1 MSAKKKAAKKSGF
14 SALAVDELSASQA
27 AAELERLAREI
38 VRHDL
43 AYHGKD
49 APLVAD
55 AEYDALK
62 KRNAAIEK
70 RFPLLKRGDSPSDK
84 VGAPAATGFGKIRH
98 ELPMLSLDNAFD
110 EADVREFGQRIRRF
124 LDMAEGEIA
133 FSAEPKIDGLSISLL
148 YEDGVFVRGATRGD
162 GEEGE
167 DVTANLKTI
176 REIPQRLSGTP
187 PARIEVRGEIYMTRA
202 DFLAMNAAQEK
213 AGEKIFANPRNAA
226 AGSLRQLD
234 WTITAKRPLRFFAY
248 ALGVYEGPAIDTQG
262 DLLKKLKGWGFVTNP
277 RARRC
282 RDADALIEFQAE
294 IGRDRPDL
302 PYDIDGVVYKVDR
315 FDLQKRLGFVAR
327 SPRWAIA
334 HKFAA
339 EQARTKLL
347 DIVIQVGRTGAL
359 TPVAELEPV
368 NVGGVMVARATLHN
382 EDEIE
387 RKDVRKGDTVVV
399 QRAGDVIPQIVTSI
413 PEKRPA
419 DARRFVFPT
428 HCPVCGSIATR
439 PEGEAIRRCTGG
451 LTCPA
456 QAVERLRHFVSR
468 GAFDIEGLGEKNIE
482 ELFALGWVRKPGDLF
497 RLAARAG
504 ELSKREG
511 WGDKSVERLL
521 AAIEARRKVA
531 LDRFIFALGIRQVGE
546 ATARL
551 LAVHY
556 GSFDAWRRA
565 MEKAQ
570 GELAAFAGEKRK
582 PELVGEAWKEL
593 VAIDQIGDAMAVDI
607 AGFFAEA
614 HNREALDDLAAEIQV
629 ADFEKPKNVNAAVAG
644 KTIVFTG
651 TLTTMSRDEAK
662 AGALALGAKVAGSVS
677 KKTDLVVAGPGAG
690 SKLAEAE
697 KHGVTVIDEAAWRRL
712 AGIDP

>member
-1 MSAKKKAAKKSGF
+1 MSAKKKAAKKSDYAAIEIDDLTSG
-14 SALAVDELSASQA
+14 QA
-27 AAELERLAREI
+27 AAELERLAKEI

-43 AYHGKD
+43 AYHAKD

-55 AEYDALK
+55 SAYDALK
-62 KRNAAIEK
+62 KRNSAIEK

-84 VGAPAATGFGKIRH
+84 VGAPAAAGFGKIRH
-98 ELPMLSLDNAFD
+98 ELPMLSLDNAF
-110 EADVREFGQRIRRF
+110 EEEDVREFGARIRRF
-124 LDMAEGEIA
+124 LDMETGEIA

-148 YEDGVFVRGATRGD
+148 YENGVFVRGATRGD

-176 REIPQRLSGTP
+176 REIPQKLSGSA

-202 DFLAMNAAQEK
+202 DFLAMNRAQEE
-213 AGEKIFANPRNAA
+213 AGDKVFANPRNAA

-248 ALGVYEGPAIDTQG
+248 AV
-262 DLLKKLKGWGFVTNP
+262 
-277 RARRC
+277 
-282 RDADALIEFQAE
+282 
-294 IGRDRPDL
+294 
-302 PYDIDGVVYKVDR
+302 VVYKVDP
-315 FDLQKRLGFVAR
+315 FEMQKRLGFVAR

-339 EQARTKLL
+339 EQAQTKLI

-387 RKDVRKGDTVVV
+387 RKDVRKGDTVIV
-399 QRAGDVIPQIVTSI
+399 QRAGDVIPQIVAHV
-413 PEKRPA
+413 PEKRA
-419 DARRFVFPT
+419 AGARKFVFPT
-428 HCPVCGSIATR
+428 HCPVCGAIATR

-451 LTCPA
+451 LTCAA

-482 ELFALGWVRKPGDLF
+482 ELFGLGWVKKPGDLF

-504 ELSKREG
+504 ELAKREG

-521 AAIEARRKVA
+521 GAIEARRKVA

-556 GSFDAWRRA
+556 GSCKAWRKA
-565 MEKAQ
+565 MESAEA
-570 GELAAFAGEKRK
+570 ELAAFAGEKRK
-582 PELVGEAWKEL
+582 PELVGDSWREL

-614 HNREALDDLAAEIQV
+614 HNREALDDLLAEIDV
-629 ADFEKPKNVNAAVAG
+629 ADFEKPKNLNAAIAG

-697 KHGVTVIDEAAWRRL
+697 KHGIEVIDETAWRKL
-712 AGIDP
+712 AGLDT

>member
-1 MSAKKKAAKKSGF
+1 MSAKKKAAKKADH
-14 SALAVDELSASQA
+14 SAIPVDDLSAAQA
-27 AAELERLAREI
+27 AGELERLAKAI

-43 AYHGKD
+43 AYHAKD
-49 APLVAD
+49 APTVSDAD
-55 AEYDALK
+55 YDALK
-62 KRNAAIEK
+62 KRNTAIEK

-84 VGAPAATGFGKIRH
+84 VGAPAAAGFGKVRH
-98 ELPMLSLDNAFD
+98 ELPMLSLDNAFE

-124 LDMAEGEIA
+124 LDMADGEIA

-148 YEDGVFVRGATRGD
+148 YEDGAFVRGATRGD

-167 DVTANLKTI
+167 DVTANVKTI
-176 REIPQRLSGTP
+176 GEIPKKLSGSAP
-187 PARIEVRGEIYMTRA
+187 KRLEVRGEIYMTRA
-202 DFLAMNAAQEK
+202 DFLAMNRAQE
-213 AGEKIFANPRNAA
+213 AEGEKVFANPRNAA

-234 WTITAKRPLRFFAY
+234 WTITAKRPLRFFGY
-248 ALGVYEGPAIDTQG
+248 TLGVYEGPAIDTQS
-262 DLLKKLKGWGFVTNP
+262 DMLKRLKSWGFVVNP

-282 RDADALIEFQAE
+282 RDEDALLEFYAE
-294 IGRDRPDL
+294 IGRDRPEL

-339 EQARTKLL
+339 EQARTVLL
-347 DIVIQVGRTGAL
+347 DISIQVGRTGAL

-368 NVGGVMVARATLHN
+368 NVGGVMVSRATLHN

-387 RKDVRKGDTVVV
+387 RKDVRKGDTVIV
-399 QRAGDVIPQIVTSI
+399 QRAGDVIPQVVAHV

-419 DARRFVFPT
+419 GAKKFRFPDR
-428 HCPVCGSIATR
+428 CPVCGSIAAR

-451 LTCPA
+451 LTCAA

-482 ELFALGWVRKPGDLF
+482 ELFGLGWVKKPGDLF
-497 RLAARAG
+497 RLASRAAELAARD
-504 ELSKREG
+504 G
-511 WGDKSVERLL
+511 WGEKSVERLL
-521 AAIEARRKVA
+521 AAVEARRKVA
-531 LDRFIFALGIRQVGE
+531 LDRFIFGLGIRQVGE

-551 LAVHY
+551 LAQHY
-556 GSFDAWRRA
+556 GSLKVWRKA
-565 MEKAQ
+565 MAAAQ
-570 GELAAFAGEKRK
+570 KELAAFEGEKRK

-593 VAIDQIGDAMAVDI
+593 VAIDQIGDAMALDI
-607 AGFFAEA
+607 AGFFAEV
-614 HNREALDDLAAEIQV
+614 HNLEALDDLAREVTAL
-629 ADFEKPKNVNAAVAG
+629 DFEKPKNLNAEIAG
-644 KTIVFTG
+644 KTVVFTG

-690 SKLAEAE
+690 SKHADAE
-697 KHGVTVIDEAAWRRL
+697 KHGVKVIDEAAWRKL
-712 AGIDP
+712 AGLDG

>member
-1 MSAKKKAAKKSGF
+1 MSAKKKAAKKSDF
-14 SALAVDELSASQA
+14 SALAVDDLSASQA
-27 AAELERLAREI
+27 ASELERLARQI

-55 AEYDALK
+55 SEYDDLK
-62 KRNAAIEK
+62 KRNSAIEK
-70 RFPLLKRGDSPSDK
+70 RFPLLKRGDSPSEK

-124 LDMAEGEIA
+124 LDIEDGEIA

-176 REIPQRLSGTP
+176 REIPPRLSGTP

-202 DFLAMNAAQEK
+202 DFLAMNEAQEK
-213 AGEKIFANPRNAA
+213 AGDKVFANPRNAA

-234 WTITAKRPLRFFAY
+234 WTITAKRPLRFFGY
-248 ALGVYEGPAIDTQG
+248 ALGVYDGPAIDTQS
-262 DLLKKLKGWGFVTNP
+262 DLLKKLKGWGFVVNP

-282 RDADALIEFQAE
+282 KDVDALIAFQAE

-339 EQARTKLL
+339 EQAHTKLL

-382 EDEIE
+382 EDEIA

-419 DARRFVFPT
+419 NAKPFVFPT

-482 ELFALGWVRKPGDLF
+482 ELFGLGWVKKPGDLF
-497 RLAARAG
+497 RLAARTS

-607 AGFFAEA
+607 AGFFAET
-614 HNREALDDLAAEIQV
+614 HNREALDDLAAEIAV

-690 SKLAEAE
+690 SKLADAE
-697 KHGVTVIDEAAWRRL
+697 KHGVAVIDEAAWRKL
-712 AGIDP
+712 AGLDP

>member
-1 MSAKKKAAKKSGF
+1 MTAKKKAAKKRDF
-14 SALAVDELSASQA
+14 SDLPADALTAAQA

-49 APLVAD
+49 APLVSDAD
-55 AEYDALK
+55 YDALK
-62 KRNAAIEK
+62 KRNEAIEA
-70 RFPLLKRGDSPSDK
+70 RFPLLKRGDSPSSK
-84 VGAPAATGFGKIRH
+84 VGAPAASGFGKIRH
-98 ELPMLSLDNAFD
+98 ELPMLSLDNAFED
-110 EADVREFGQRIRRF
+110 ADVREFEARIRRF
-124 LDMAEGEIA
+124 LDMAEGAIA

-148 YEDGVFVRGATRGD
+148 YEDGAFVRGATRGD

-176 REIPQRLSGTP
+176 AEIPQRLEGTP
-187 PARIEVRGEIYMTRA
+187 PRRVEVRGEIYMTRA

-213 AGEKIFANPRNAA
+213 AGDKTFANPRNAA

-234 WTITAKRPLRFFAY
+234 WTVTAGRPLRFFAY
-248 ALGVYEGPAIDTQG
+248 TLGVSEGAVPDTQTG
-262 DLLKKLKGWGFVTNP
+262 LLAALKDWGFKVNP

-282 RDADALIEFQAE
+282 ADADALLDYYAG

-334 HKFAA
+334 HKFPA
-339 EQARTKLL
+339 ERAQTLL
-347 DIVIQVGRTGAL
+347 KDIVIQVGRTGAL

-382 EDEIE
+382 EGEIA
-387 RKDVRKGDTVVV
+387 RKDVRVGDTVVV
-399 QRAGDVIPQIVTSI
+399 QRAGDVIPQVVE
-413 PEKRPA
+413 PVAAKRPKGA
-419 DARRFVFPT
+419 KPFVFPQT
-428 HCPVCGSIATR
+428 CPVCGAKAVL

-451 LTCPA
+451 LTCAA
-456 QAVERLRHFVSR
+456 QAVERLRHFVAR
-468 GAFDIEGLGEKNIE
+468 AAFDIEGLGEKNIE
-482 ELFALGWVRKPGDLF
+482 EIFALGWVRKPGDLF
-497 RLAARAG
+497 RLAPRAA
-504 ELSKREG
+504 ELAKREG

-531 LDRFIFALGIRQVGE
+531 LDRFVFALGIRQVGE

-551 LAVHY
+551 LAQHY
-556 GSFDAWRRA
+556 GTLAAWRAA
-565 MEKAQ
+565 MERAAA
-570 GELAAFAGEKRK
+570 ELAAFDGPKRK

-593 VAIDQIGDAMAVDI
+593 VAIDQIGDSMAVDI

-614 HNREALDDLAAEIQV
+614 HNREALDDLAREVEV
-629 ADFEKPKNVNAAVAG
+629 AAFEKPKNVNAAIAG
-644 KTIVFTG
+644 KTVVFTG

-697 KHGVTVIDEAAWRRL
+697 KLGIPVIDEAAWRAL
-712 AGIDP
+712 AGLDG

>member
-1 MSAKKKAAKKSGF
+1 MSAKKKPARKSDY
-14 SALAVDELSASQA
+14 SAIPVDALSAAQA
-27 AAELERLAREI
+27 ASELERLSREI
-38 VRHDL
+38 TKHDL
-43 AYHGKD
+43 AYHAKD
-49 APLVAD
+49 APLVPD

-62 KRNAAIEK
+62 RRNEALE
-70 RFPLLKRGDSPSDK
+70 RLFPLLRRADSPSAK
-84 VGAPAATGFGKIRH
+84 VGAPAAAGFGKIRH
-98 ELPMLSLDNAFD
+98 EVPMLSLDNAFG

-124 LDMAEGEIA
+124 LDMEGGEIA
-133 FSAEPKIDGLSISLL
+133 FSAEPKIDGLSISLA
-148 YEDGVFVRGATRGD
+148 YEKGVFVRGATRGD

-176 REIPQRLSGTP
+176 GEIPKKLAGTP

-202 DFLAMNAAQEK
+202 DFLAMNKAQEK
-213 AGEKIFANPRNAA
+213 DGEKVFANPRNAA

-248 ALGVYEGPAIDTQG
+248 ALGVYEGPAIETQS
-262 DLLKKLKGWGFVTNP
+262 DLLKRLKGWGFVVNP
-277 RARRC
+277 RAKRC
-282 RDADALIEFQAE
+282 KDVDALVAYYAE
-294 IGRDRPDL
+294 IGRERPEL

-334 HKFAA
+334 HKFPA
-339 EQARTKLL
+339 EQAQTRLNA
-347 DIVIQVGRTGAL
+347 IVIQVGRTGAL

-368 NVGGVMVARATLHN
+368 NVGGVMVSRATLHN
-382 EDEIE
+382 EDEIQ
-387 RKDVRKGDTVVV
+387 RKDVRAGDTVIV
-399 QRAGDVIPQIVTSI
+399 QRAGDVIPQIVASL
-413 PEKRPA
+413 PDRRPA
-419 DARRFVFPT
+419 NAKPFRFPT
-428 HCPVCGSIATR
+428 HCPECGSIAVR

-468 GAFDIEGLGEKNIE
+468 GALDIEGLGEKNIE
-482 ELFALGWVRKPGDLF
+482 ELFTLGWVKKPGDLF
-497 RLAARAG
+497 RLARHRA
-504 ELSKREG
+504 ELEKREG
-511 WGDKSVERLL
+511 WGEKSVERLL
-521 AAIEARRKVA
+521 AAIEARRKPA
-531 LDRFIFALGIRQVGE
+531 LDRLIFGLGIRQVGE

-556 GSFDAWRRA
+556 GSFAGWRAA

-570 GELAAFAGEKRK
+570 AELAAFDGEKRK
-582 PELVGEAWKEL
+582 PELVGDAWKEL
-593 VAIDQIGDAMAVDI
+593 VAIDQIGDSMAVDI
-607 AGFFAEA
+607 AGFFAEK
-614 HNREALDDLAAEIQV
+614 HNREALDDLASEVDV

-651 TLTTMSRDEAK
+651 SLETMSRDEAK

-690 SKLAEAE
+690 SKLADAQ
-697 KHGVTVIDEAAWRRL
+697 KLGIDVIDEAAWRKL
-712 AGIDP
+712 AGLDS